1 MIRFEISPKK
11 YSRNQKIWRRI
22 RLMCGIAL
30 LALYIF
36 FFFRNEIKAL
46 GNIVLAGYLILTYW
60 PISSKK
66 QLRFVEINDT
76 RITWNN
82 NEEYNI
88 PEELN
93 WLEITRIKR
102 LRHNELMFFLEN
114 SFYRRIWLN
123 DYTPN
128 EQQVILDTIKAY
140 AERLSLTWVEEQP
153 AAAVA

>member
-1 MIRFEISPKK
+1 MIRFEIPPKV

-22 RLMCGIAL
+22 LFICGIAL
-30 LALYIF
+30 LALSIF

-60 PISSKK
+60 PINSKK

-76 RITWNN
+76 RLRWNN
-82 NEEYNI
+82 DEEYNSL
-88 PEELN
+88 EELN
-93 WLEITRIKR
+93 WLEITRIKK
-102 LRHNELMFFLEN
+102 LRHNELMFFVEN

-140 AERLSLTWVEEQP
+140 AERLSLTWVE
-153 AAAVA
+153 

>member
-1 MIRFEISPKK
+1 
-11 YSRNQKIWRRI
+11 
-22 RLMCGIAL
+22 MCGIAL

-114 SFYRRIWLN
+114 SFYHRIWLN

>member
-22 RLMCGIAL
+22 RFMCGIAL
-30 LALYIF
+30 LALSIF